1 MSRWEW
7 LKKRVHYL
15 LNKLMWLLIIGLSM
29 NTVFVLLFMYVEH
42 RSFSDSMW
50 WGWVTGF
57 TVGYGDISP
66 VSNAGRLVAIVA
78 MATDFV
84 LLACFSGQITAM
96 VLINKDVYSEA
107 EQSLSKHRNSIA
119 EVIGREVLA
128 SNHRIEAALGCL
140 PDDLPEIPPYR
151 TDAEI
156 LASFERQE
164 KS

>member
-84 LLACFSGQITAM
+84 LLACFSGQVTAM
-96 VLINKDVYSEA
+96 VLINKDIFSHA
-107 EQSLSKHRNSIA
+107 EQELLKVRA
-119 EVIGREVLA
+119 EEQTILLHAIRDILA
-128 SNHRIEAALGCL
+128 TGGHIENLPPALL
-140 PDDLPEIPPYR
+140 TLPEFK
-151 TDAEI
+151 TNEEI
-156 LASFERQE
+156 LREIAKRGES
-164 KS
+164 

>member
-96 VLINKDVYSEA
+96 VLINKDIFSHA
-107 EQSLSKHRNSIA
+107 EQELLKVRA
-119 EVIGREVLA
+119 EEQTILLHAIRDILA
-128 SNHRIEAALGCL
+128 TGGHIENLPPALL
-140 PDDLPEIPPYR
+140 TLPEFK
-151 TDAEI
+151 TNEEI
-156 LASFERQE
+156 LREIAKRDES
-164 KS
+164 